1 MKRVA
6 FLSID
11 SLDAFVCYDHLL
23 EAPLRALGWEVETV
37 SWRQPNVSWQD
48 YDAVLIRST
57 WDYQDNPEA
66 FLQTLEAI
74 EESGT
79 HLENPLELVRWNL
92 HKGYLR
98 DLERQGIRI
107 VPTLFRDAGAPLNL
121 EDAFADAGVNELVI
135 KPAIS
140 ANADQTFRLNPQS
153 AKARQEELERV
164 FKTRDALIQP
174 YFPAIASEG
183 EFSVF
188 FFGDMFSHA
197 ILKTPKADDF
207 RVQEEHGGR
216 LQAIEPEPWL
226 LETAAE
232 ALSAIRP
239 RPLYARA
246 DFVRDT
252 GLPGATGDFYLMEM
266 ELIEP
271 SLYFNLDPESPAR
284 FARVFHAWMD
294 PAPGD

>member
-1 MKRVA
+1 MKKVA

-11 SLDAFVCYDHLL
+11 SLDGFVCYDHLL
-23 EAPLRALGWEVETV
+23 EAPLRAIGWQVETV
-37 SWRQPNVSWQD
+37 SWHRNDVSWQD

-66 FLQTLEAI
+66 FLKALEAI
-74 EESGT
+74 EDSGA

-98 DLERQGIRI
+98 DLERQGILV

-121 EDAFADAGVNELVI
+121 GDAFADAGVNELVI

-140 ANADQTFRLNPQS
+140 ANADQTFRLTPES
-153 AKARQEELERV
+153 ANARQEELQRI
-164 FKTRDALIQP
+164 FKERDALIQP
-174 YFPAIASEG
+174 FFPAIAAEG
-183 EFSVF
+183 EFSLF
-188 FFGDMFSHA
+188 FFGDTFSHA
-197 ILKTPKADDF
+197 ILKTPKTDDF

-216 LQAIEPEPWL
+216 LQAIVPEPWL
-226 LETAAE
+226 LEAAEE

-239 RPLYARA
+239 KPLYARA

-252 GLPGATGDFYLMEM
+252 GLPGASGQFYLMEM

-271 SLYFNLDPESPAR
+271 SLYFNLDPDAAPR
-284 FARVFHAWMD
+284 FARVFNAWMD
-294 PAPGD
+294 PSAEE